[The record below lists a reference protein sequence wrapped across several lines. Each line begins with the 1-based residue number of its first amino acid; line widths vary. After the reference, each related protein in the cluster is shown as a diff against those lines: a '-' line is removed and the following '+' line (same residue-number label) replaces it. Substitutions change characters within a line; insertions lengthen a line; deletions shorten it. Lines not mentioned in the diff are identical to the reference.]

1 MSRIY
6 LSPPEIQSGEY
17 VALKTVL
24 DSNWVA
30 PAGPHLAEFEEAVK
44 SCAGGV
50 SHAVAVNS
58 GTAAL
63 HLALLALGIGP
74 GDTVACPTLTF
85 AASANPI
92 EYCGAE
98 PVFIDSE
105 SRTWNMDPVL
115 LQNALESENNIKA
128 VIVVHLYGQC
138 AEIEAIREL
147 CNQHGVALIAD
158 AAEALGASR
167 NGQAAGSFGDLS
179 FFSFNGNKIITTSG
193 GGMLLSE
200 NWEWIEHARYLSTQ
214 AREPVRHYEHRT
226 IGYNYRM
233 SNVLAAL
240 GTSQISG
247 LRHRIE
253 RRKAHFIAYKKAFAD
268 LESFSMMPVD
278 PSGEPNYWLSCLLV
292 DNLRDTLIKS
302 LEAESIEA
310 RPIWKPLH
318 LQPAFASCK
327 VYGGAQAEQLFD
339 EGICLPSGSGLT
351 QEDRQRVIDIVR
363 SQIT

>member
-147 CNQHGVALIAD
+147 CNQHGVALIED
-158 AAEALGASR
+158 AAECIVQVEMGKQPDRLVT
-167 NGQAAGSFGDLS
+167 FP
-179 FFSFNGNKIITTSG
+179 FSFNGNKIITTSG

-200 NWEWIEHARYLSTQ
+200 NWEWIGMHAIYRPKHVNLS
-214 AREPVRHYEHRT
+214 
-226 IGYNYRM
+226 
-233 SNVLAAL
+233 
-240 GTSQISG
+240 GTT
-247 LRHRIE
+247 
-253 RRKAHFIAYKKAFAD
+253 
-268 LESFSMMPVD
+268 
-278 PSGEPNYWLSCLLV
+278 N
-292 DNLRDTLIKS
+292 
-302 LEAESIEA
+302 
-310 RPIWKPLH
+310 
-318 LQPAFASCK
+318 
-327 VYGGAQAEQLFD
+327 
-339 EGICLPSGSGLT
+339 
-351 QEDRQRVIDIVR
+351 IVQ
-363 SQIT
+363 SAIITE